1 MLPCQ
6 ICLRGLSAVFHAI
19 LAAVYRNIMKSD
31 DTTPRHAGTI
41 VVAYWGYTMSN
52 PISGASRRQPENT
65 NGFYRAVW
73 RWHFYAGLFVLPFL
87 VLMAITGGAY
97 LFRDE
102 IDNIVYADL
111 KQVAAPTTPALPYST
126 QIDAALA
133 MQAGKVVKLTT
144 PVTPTSSTEVT
155 IADATGA
162 RHAVYVNPYS
172 AQALGE
178 MADRGTIMW
187 TIRHL
192 HSLAEF
198 GTFTNALIEIVGGWT
213 ILLVLT
219 GIYLWWPKR
228 VDGTSRLAIRGKP
241 ASRRWWRDSHA
252 VVGLF
257 AGFFILFLATTGMP
271 WSIFWGKYANQ
282 FANGTPTGYPS
293 GVRVDVPLS
302 TIPMIDAFGETG
314 WTTENAPLPLSVASG
329 PQAIGIDAAT
339 QKLNDLGLTQGY
351 AVSLPNG
358 PRGVYSASIYPD
370 DLSLQRVI
378 HLDQYSGKPLIDMS
392 YADYGPLGRGLE
404 WAINVHMGQEYGLT
418 NQIVMLMVC
427 ASIVFMAVSAGAM
440 WWKRRPD
447 GQMGVPP
454 LPRDIRKVYGVM
466 AILAIGGVIF
476 PLVGLSMIVILL
488 LDLFFV
494 VRPRLQ
500 LRNA

>member
-1 MLPCQ
+1 
-6 ICLRGLSAVFHAI
+6 
-19 LAAVYRNIMKSD
+19 
-31 DTTPRHAGTI
+31 
-41 VVAYWGYTMSN
+41 MSN
-52 PISGASRRQPENT
+52 PISSASHRAENT
-65 NGFYRAVW
+65 HALYRAVW
-73 RWHFYAGLFVLPFL
+73 RWHFYAGLFVLPFI
-87 VLMAITGGAY
+87 VLLAITGGAY

-102 IDNIVYADL
+102 IDNFVYSDL
-111 KQVAAPTTPALPYST
+111 KQVTSPATPALPYS
-126 QIDAALA
+126 QQMAAA
-133 MQAGKVVKLTT
+133 RSMQDGTVVKLTT
-144 PVTPTSSTEVT
+144 PVTPTSSTEIT
-155 IADATGA
+155 IADAAGA
-162 RHAVYVNPYS
+162 RHAVYVNPYTGK
-172 AQALGE
+172 ALGE

-187 TIRHL
+187 LIRRL

-198 GTFTNALIEIVGGWT
+198 GTFPNALIEIVGGWT

-241 ASRRWWRDSHA
+241 ATRRWWRDSHA
-252 VVGLF
+252 VIGLF
-257 AGFFILFLATTGMP
+257 AGFFIIFLATTGMP
-271 WSIFWGKYANQ
+271 WSVFWGKYANQ

-302 TIPMIDAFGETG
+302 TIPMIDAFGTTG
-314 WTTENAPLPLSVASG
+314 WTTENAPLPFSVATG

-339 QKLNDLGLTQGY
+339 QKLNNLGLTQGY

-378 HLDQYSGKPLIDMS
+378 HLDQYSGQALIDMS

-404 WAINVHMGQEYGLT
+404 WGINVHMGQEFGLA
-418 NQIVMLMVC
+418 NQIFMLMVC
-427 ASIVFMAVSAGAM
+427 ISLIFMAVSAGAM
-440 WWKRRPD
+440 WWKRRPN

-454 LPRDIRKVYGVM
+454 LPRDIRKIYGVM
-466 AILAIGGVIF
+466 AILAIGGIIF

-488 LDLFFV
+488 LDLVFV
-494 VRPRLQ
+494 VRPRAQ